1 MKKAL
6 FLFCLA
12 AMAVPG
18 FAQITNP
25 EVTMN
30 VSYTD
35 SGTIHTGDIVIELF
49 ESEAPIT
56 VSNFLGYVND
66 GFYDGLV
73 FHRLAQNPAV
83 IQAGAYDS
91 SYTKHTPT
99 YGPIVNESGNGLL
112 NVRGTISMARTTALD
127 SATSQFFINHD
138 FNGWP
143 SDGTGY
149 AVFGEIISGMDI
161 VDAISVLPTF
171 IDSEKPTN
179 PVVINSAVV
188 SVVPEPATV
197 FLLGIGGMTLL
208 KRRRK

>member
-1 MKKAL
+1 MRKAL

-35 SGTIHTGDIVIELF
+35 SGEMVTGDIVIELF
-49 ESEAPIT
+49 PNEAPIT
-56 VSNFLGYVND
+56 VDNFLAYVND

-73 FHRLAQNPAV
+73 FHRLAQSPAV
-83 IQAGAYDS
+83 IQGGAYDS

-99 YGPIVNESGNGLL
+99 YDPIVNESDNGLW
-112 NVRGTISMARTTALD
+112 NVRGTISMARTAALD

-138 FNGWP
+138 FNGWA

-149 AVFGEIISGMDI
+149 AVFGEIITGMDI
-161 VDAISVLPTF
+161 VDAISALPTY
-171 IDSEKPTN
+171 IGSEKPTN

-188 SVVPEPATV
+188 TVVPEPGTV
-197 FLLGIGGMTLL
+197 FLLGIGGVTLL